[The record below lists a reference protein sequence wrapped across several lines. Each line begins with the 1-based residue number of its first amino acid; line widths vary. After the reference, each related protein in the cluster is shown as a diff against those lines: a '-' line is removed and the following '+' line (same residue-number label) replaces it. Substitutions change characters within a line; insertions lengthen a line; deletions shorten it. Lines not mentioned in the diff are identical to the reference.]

1 MGLTLTT
8 APATE
13 PLTLAE
19 VMAHLRLD
27 SSNQEPAP
35 GAPAAALIAPAV
47 AGNVD
52 NGAHRWLVTFVTAA
66 GETQAGTPSAAVTVA
81 DKTVNG
87 KVSLT
92 AIPLGGS
99 AVTAR
104 KIYRT
109 VAGGSTYLLL
119 ATLADNTTTTYT
131 DNTADSS
138 LGAGA
143 PSTNTTDDPLLSAL
157 ITAAR
162 RQAENLTGRALIT
175 QQWTYTLDAFPPAA
189 INLPNPPLI
198 SVQSVKY
205 LDSAGTL
212 TTIDAADY
220 TVHTSALLGLVA
232 PAYGL
237 SWPSPREVPEAVT
250 IAFTCGHGAA
260 AAVPQEIKQ
269 WMLIQIGHWYANR
282 EASGVVK
289 LEPRPFVDSLLDA
302 YRVIRCA

>member
-1 MGLTLTT
+1 MSLTLIT

-19 VMAHLRLD
+19 VVAHLRLD
-27 SSNQEPAP
+27 SSNQEQPP

-52 NGAHRWLVTFVTAA
+52 NGAHRYLVTFTTAD
-66 GETQAGTPSAAVTVA
+66 GETQAGTPTAAVTVA

-87 KVSLT
+87 KVTVS
-92 AIPLGGS
+92 AIPLGGG

-104 KIYRT
+104 KLYRT

-131 DNTADSS
+131 DNIADAS

-143 PSTNTTDDPLLSAL
+143 PSTNTTADPQLSAL

-162 RQAENLTGRALIT
+162 RQAEARTGRVLIT
-175 QQWTYTLDAFPPAA
+175 QQWKQTFDTFPASA
-189 INLPNPPLI
+189 IALSNPPLI

-205 LDSAGTL
+205 IAGDGTL
-212 TTIDAADY
+212 TTIDTGDYAVYAA
-220 TVHTSALLGLVA
+220 ALRGLVA
-232 PAYGL
+232 PVYGY
-237 SWPSPREVPEAVT
+237 SWPSTRDELDAVR
-250 IAFTCGHGAA
+250 IEFTAGYGAA

-269 WMLIQIGHWYANR
+269 WMLLQIAHWHANR
-282 EASGVVK
+282 EAASGTK
-289 LEPRPFVDSLLDA
+289 LEPLPFIDSLLDP
-302 YRVIRCA
+302 YRVFCLG